1 MNMDGQILS
10 ISNQHQNIQ
19 KMSVLLRL
27 PIKELKNMVKTH
39 HITSK
44 KKLKKTDQNSQFILE
59 IWDTLRA
66 KAKLHI
72 SSTIKYIFTLWHT
85 KCHSCGL
92 SCFDPPKNTLITAK
106 LKHLMTQS
114 AQNSKNTR
122 LM

>member
-1 MNMDGQILS
+1 
-10 ISNQHQNIQ
+10 
-19 KMSVLLRL
+19 
-27 PIKELKNMVKTH
+27 MVKTH

-72 SSTIKYIFTLWHT
+72 SSTIKYMLMLWHT

-92 SCFDPPKNTLITAK
+92 SRVSIQGVKSLWGDCRFIPVDWGS
-106 LKHLMTQS
+106 Q
-114 AQNSKNTR
+114 
-122 LM
+122 